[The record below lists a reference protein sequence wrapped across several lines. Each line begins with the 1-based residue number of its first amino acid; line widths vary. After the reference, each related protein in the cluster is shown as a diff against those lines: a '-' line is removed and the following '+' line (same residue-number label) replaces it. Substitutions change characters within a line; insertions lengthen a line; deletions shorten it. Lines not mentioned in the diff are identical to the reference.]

1 MVSGGKKMTARM
13 ADGIDL
19 FGKRAGGAQQSLF
32 GDGDDRLQAPE
43 QRLTPTP
50 EAVRECLHALLAKAR
65 NAKSMPWGE
74 RDARMWQ
81 TVFPNM
87 ANWLPEQEA
96 AQLRLEFS
104 AEIERLKTATSSELK

>member
-1 MVSGGKKMTARM
+1 M

-19 FGKRAGGAQQSLF
+19 FGKPTGGAQQSLF
-32 GDGDDRLQAPE
+32 GDGDDRLQAPA

-50 EAVRECLHALLAKAR
+50 ESVRERLHALLAKAR
-65 NAKSMPWGE
+65 NAKSMPWSE

-87 ANWLPEQEA
+87 ANWLPDDEA
-96 AQLRLEFS
+96 QQLRLEFS
-104 AEIERLKTATSSELK
+104 GEIERLRAAV